1 MKYLYLISFVFL
13 FSIQSLMAQTPFL
26 KAVDIRVKTIE
37 GENIR
42 LYDLLDQGKMVV
54 IDFFSTSCG
63 PCNLYAPDHQA
74 IYEKYGHNQG
84 EVFFMGVAW
93 GDDNTGVYVFDTT
106 YGIGYPTASGSEGGG
121 NIANNDFEIMSHPTV
136 LVIMP
141 DHTIVGNLFMP
152 YDIPDFAHI
161 DSVLLAN
168 GAMPTA
174 VREQALAE
182 SFSIYPNPATDRLTI
197 NFHGKNPDVLKLRM
211 RDLSGKLVFEDFHPA
226 QKESIGLNIKPFA
239 GGIYFLE
246 IETRGKTYTQ
256 KLMIKQRN

>member
-1 MKYLYLISFVFL
+1 MKYLHLISLLIL
-13 FSIQSLMAQTPFL
+13 FSLQALMAQTPFQ

-42 LYDLLDQGKMVV
+42 LYDLLDQGKIAV

-74 IYEKYGHNQG
+74 IYKKYGHNQG

-93 GDDNTGVYVFDTT
+93 GDTNEGVYVFDTT
-106 YGIGYPTASGSEGGG
+106 YGIEYPTASGIEGGG

-152 YDIPDFAHI
+152 YDIPDFEHI

-174 VREQALAE
+174 LQEQALAQN
-182 SFSIYPNPATDRLTI
+182 FSIYPNPATDRLTI
-197 NFHGKNPDVLKLRM
+197 NFHGKNPDVLKLRIH
-211 RDLSGKLVFEDFHPA
+211 DLSGKLVFEDFHPA
-226 QKESIGLNIKPFA
+226 QKGGITLNLNTFA
-239 GGIYFLE
+239 DGIYFLE
-246 IETRGKTYTQ
+246 TETQGKTYTQ